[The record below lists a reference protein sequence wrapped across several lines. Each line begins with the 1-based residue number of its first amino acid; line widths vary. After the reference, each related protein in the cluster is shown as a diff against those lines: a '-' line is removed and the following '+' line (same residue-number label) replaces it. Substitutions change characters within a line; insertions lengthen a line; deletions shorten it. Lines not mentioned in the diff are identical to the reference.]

1 MGFTSNLTYQDRN
14 QGVKNTFT
22 KGLSSFPLGDAYDQN
37 GKINHE
43 YITGQYSPL
52 GDFIEDQYVNNTRST
67 YLNVSGYL
75 ELSPI
80 KDFTFTSRINGTL
93 SDSRQGQ
100 YWGDQC
106 NANRPSY
113 AGSPHAAIT
122 NKNAWNYTWEN
133 ILSYNT
139 TIAKDHNIGGSVIT
153 SWNKNQN
160 DSSLAAASG
169 QW

>member
-1 MGFTSNLTYQDRN
+1 M
-14 QGVKNTFT
+14 
-22 KGLSSFPLGDAYDQN
+22 GDAYDQN

-106 NANRPSY
+106 NAIRPSY

-122 NKNAWNYTWEN
+122 NKNAWNYTWGEYSF
-133 ILSYNT
+133 L
-139 TIAKDHNIGGSVIT
+139 
-153 SWNKNQN
+153 
-160 DSSLAAASG
+160 
-169 QW
+169 